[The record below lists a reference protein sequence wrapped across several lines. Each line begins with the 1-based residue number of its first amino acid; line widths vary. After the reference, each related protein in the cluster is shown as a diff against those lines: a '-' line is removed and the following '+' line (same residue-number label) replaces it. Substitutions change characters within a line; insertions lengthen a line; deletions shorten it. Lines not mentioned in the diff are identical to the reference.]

1 MTPIVD
7 GAARSGNP
15 ATPPRPRAGAGAQ
28 LDELI
33 HALHPLG
40 HEVNAT
46 GSASLGVQCLHQEAN
61 CARQRSYV
69 GRRSAA
75 AKTCSSA

>member
-7 GAARSGNP
+7 GAAPSGNP
-15 ATPPRPRAGAGAQ
+15 ATPSRPRAGAQ

-40 HEVNAT
+40 HEVNAK

-61 CARQRSYV
+61 CARQRGYV
-69 GRRSAA
+69 GRRSAV